1 MGEKNRKKTARI
13 TDVHRRV
20 YEQFPA
26 GMWTELQLANR
37 MGMGRDELR
46 AVLEDLE
53 ALGVARRMEVATLGE
68 RTTGT
73 VRMWRRVEGA
83 SLPAPE
89 EETPPEA
96 PEASHNPDP
105 EVPAALEASP
115 DPEDPPEAPES
126 SPDPEDS
133 FAEAEV
139 TRELLDLIWP
149 DLLERAGRRDLSL
162 RAILASSRI
171 GDVEGSMITL
181 ILPNPAMR
189 DRLQRMKGMLEE
201 ALEDALGLA
210 VQVHLDLDPAAE
222 AARREAPKVLS
233 EGPAGGG
240 NGSGGAL
247 SLEQVEEARKK
258 VIAWA
263 RQQFPGACIDA
274 VVASSRIGDVEGRAI
289 TLILPNEIIYERF
302 QGEMHAIAQML
313 FEKALGGPVTLRCM
327 RPPRPPSPFPFGGD

>member
-1 MGEKNRKKTARI
+1 
-13 TDVHRRV
+13 
-20 YEQFPA
+20 
-26 GMWTELQLANR
+26 MWTELQLANR

-89 EETPPEA
+89 EETPEA
-96 PEASHNPDP
+96 P
-105 EVPAALEASP
+105 EASP
-115 DPEDPPEAPES
+115 DPEIGTE
-126 SPDPEDS
+126 DPEDPEDP
-133 FAEAEV
+133 FASTEI

-162 RAILASSRI
+162 KAILTSSRI
-171 GDVEGSMITL
+171 GDVEGRAITL

-189 DRLQRMKGMLEE
+189 DRLRRMQGMLEE

-274 VVASSRIGDVEGRAI
+274 VVASSRIGDVEGRVI

-313 FEKALGGPVTLRCM
+313 FAKALGGPVTLRCM

>member
-1 MGEKNRKKTARI
+1 MGEKNRKKTVRI

-53 ALGVARRMEVATLGE
+53 ALGVARRMAVATLGE

-96 PEASHNPDP
+96 SEASH
-105 EVPAALEASP
+105 SP
-115 DPEDPPEAPES
+115 DPEDP
-126 SPDPEDS
+126 
-133 FAEAEV
+133 FAGAEIS
-139 TRELLDLIWP
+139 RELLNLLWP
-149 DLLERAGRRDLSL
+149 DVLERAGRRDLSL

-171 GDVEGSMITL
+171 GDVEGRAITL

-189 DRLQRMKGMLEE
+189 DRLQRMQRMLEE

-222 AARREAPKVLS
+222 AARQEALKVLS

-274 VVASSRIGDVEGRAI
+274 VVASSRIGDVEGRVI

-313 FEKALGGPVTLRCM
+313 FAKALGGPVTLRCM